1 MEEEKVNPDEAMFNR
16 RAVLEGHVDKAKLAA
31 SIKQKQ
37 KATEENETIK
47 KDDTLN
53 VKTNET
59 T

>member
-31 SIKQKQ
+31 SIKEKQ
-37 KATEENETIK
+37 KATEENKIIQKE
-47 KDDTLN
+47 D
-53 VKTNET
+53 ET